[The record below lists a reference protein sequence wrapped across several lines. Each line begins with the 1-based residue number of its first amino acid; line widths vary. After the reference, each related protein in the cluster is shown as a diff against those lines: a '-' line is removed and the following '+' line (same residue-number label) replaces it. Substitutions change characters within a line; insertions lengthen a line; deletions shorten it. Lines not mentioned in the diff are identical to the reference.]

1 MNRLSLHIILW
12 FWGVFFE
19 SVDGLNMCCW
29 QWLHINT
36 FDWRETH
43 KDTVTHC
50 VCVCVCQKTHV
61 WHFFTLPYSQP
72 YKQLYQSL
80 QATAFHKNQA
90 KPSVTGSV
98 TESDI
103 LICKKAQSISAMS
116 NHITALQL
124 KCVRCLF
131 WLPSGIWGSIPAS
144 RINSGQERL
153 LCIYICVCM
162 CASACVTMCVYL
174 HAKTVPATRL
184 ILASEWI
191 TFSLLFHP
199 SNTPSGSQSERDTEG
214 ERGIIKRDHKT
225 NINGW

>member
-1 MNRLSLHIILW
+1 MNRLSLYIILW
-12 FWGVFFE
+12 GFFFFE

-50 VCVCVCQKTHV
+50 VCVCQKTHV
-61 WHFFTLPYSQP
+61 RHFFTLPYSQP
-72 YKQLYQSL
+72 CKQLYQSL
-80 QATAFHKNQA
+80 QATPFHKNQA
-90 KPSVTGSV
+90 KPSVTGSL

-124 KCVRCLF
+124 KCVRCRF
-131 WLPSGIWGSIPAS
+131 WLLSGIWGSIPAS

-153 LCIYICVCM
+153 LCVCV
-162 CASACVTMCVYL
+162 
-174 HAKTVPATRL
+174 
-184 ILASEWI
+184 
-191 TFSLLFHP
+191 
-199 SNTPSGSQSERDTEG
+199 
-214 ERGIIKRDHKT
+214 
-225 NINGW
+225 